1 LGDGVQARRHLE
13 ESLGLYR
20 QLGVRRGVVWSL
32 INLAILDGL
41 EDRLHEMGVHLSD
54 ALPLARGTGHPQTIG
69 WVLNNQALLAGR
81 RGDYDQQRSAAEEA
95 LALFRRSAD
104 QIGIGFALI
113 HLANALQGQAEYA
126 KSISLIEEA
135 LAVAHPL
142 SGWAPGRFQLGHAAL
157 ARGDLE
163 SAKDD
168 YEAAA
173 DAALDRA
180 MPYQYVLAVCY
191 LGEVA
196 LAAGD
201 LDGASARY
209 AAALEQHQDRPPPAL
224 LCTIA
229 SGCAK
234 LAMGRGKP
242 DRAARFLGAVE
253 AMRLALGICLTPVIQ
268 TSTERCEQLACQ
280 ALSEKDYEAVF
291 HAGAQLTIDQTVA
304 LIRSEVARS

>member
-1 LGDGVQARRHLE
+1 
-13 ESLGLYR
+13 
-20 QLGVRRGVVWSL
+20 
-32 INLAILDGL
+32 
-41 EDRLHEMGVHLSD
+41 M
-54 ALPLARGTGHPQTIG
+54 
-69 WVLNNQALLAGR
+69 
-81 RGDYDQQRSAAEEA
+81 
-95 LALFRRSAD
+95 
-104 QIGIGFALI
+104 GIGFALVN
-113 HLANALQGQAEYA
+113 LANALQGQGEYLN
-126 KSISLIEEA
+126 SIPLIEEA
-135 LAVAHPL
+135 LAVVHPL
-142 SGWAPGRFQLGHAAL
+142 SGWAPGRLQLGHAAL

-163 SAKDD
+163 SAKDN
-168 YEAAA
+168 YLAAA

-201 LDGASARY
+201 LDEASARY
-209 AAALEQHQDRPPPAL
+209 AAALGQHQDRPPPAL

-268 TSTERCEQLACQ
+268 TSTERCEQLARQ
-280 ALSEKDYEAVF
+280 ALGERDYEAVGQ
-291 HAGAQLTIDQTVA
+291 AGAQLSIDQTVT
-304 LIRSEVARS
+304 LVRSEVISS